1 MVYAINAKESFEN
14 VEMWLRELRTHSNPD
29 VKVFLIGN
37 KIDLEK
43 EREITRE
50 EGEKFYRD
58 NKLNL
63 FMEASAKAGINTQN
77 IFLKAAEILYDDHLK
92 YLQKKKENKED
103 DNSTSESHSEIE
115 NKSTKIKREDFND
128 KKKPGC
134 CLFNL

>member
-1 MVYAINAKESFEN
+1 
-14 VEMWLRELRTHSNPD
+14 
-29 VKVFLIGN
+29 
-37 KIDLEK
+37 
-43 EREITRE
+43 
-50 EGEKFYRD
+50 
-58 NKLNL
+58 
-63 FMEASAKAGINTQN
+63 MEASAKAGINTQN

-128 KKKPGC
+128 KKKSGC